1 MKQKHTTLPPTVEEA
16 LDRNILPV
24 ESEIVP
30 DDAKPENQPDPTVKG
45 AVDILKRRFSGT
57 MGKH

>member
-1 MKQKHTTLPPTVEEA
+1 MKHKNTTPAPTIETA
-16 LDRNILPV
+16 LERDILPV
-24 ESEIVP
+24 EVEIVP
-30 DDAKPENQPDPTVKG
+30 NDAKPENQPDPTMKR